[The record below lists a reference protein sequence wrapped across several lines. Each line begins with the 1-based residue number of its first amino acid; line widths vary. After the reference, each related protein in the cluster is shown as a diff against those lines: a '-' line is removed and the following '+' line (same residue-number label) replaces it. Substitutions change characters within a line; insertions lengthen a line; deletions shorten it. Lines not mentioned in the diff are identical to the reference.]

1 MRKFAAK
8 ELTGQEEDRAQLLGW
23 LMVQGSMF
31 GECDLVTQSY
41 YWRSSWA
48 KIRKSPPADQ
58 SGTCEAQALKLEG
71 LCRRSV

>member
-31 GECDLVTQSY
+31 GECDLVDPELLLAQ
-41 YWRSSWA
+41 RLGQDPE
-48 KIRKSPPADQ
+48 KSAADQ

>member
-31 GECDLVTQSY
+31 GECDLVTQSPVSY
-41 YWRSSWA
+41 THLTL
-48 KIRKSPPADQ
+48 P
-58 SGTCEAQALKLEG
+58 TKLE
-71 LCRRSV
+71 V